1 MTVTMPETQKSQGYS
16 RLVVLDTATNLA
28 AIPLTTV
35 TAGEIL
41 TCHLYGDFVSE
52 GGENVGEGP
61 RKMCSRKVPQ
71 EFGNTTDTIT
81 DLQYSHLPQ
90 EDDAAPGNEARTLMT
105 PGTTKILL
113 EFQGMDGKGSTFVAG
128 DSYIAHKVKLGR
140 QRRGRTGDGEF
151 DQFSI
156 TQSVI
161 YADGGEPINGVVA
174 A

>member
-1 MTVTMPETQKSQGYS
+1 MTVMMPETQKSQGFS
-16 RLVVLDTATNLA
+16 RLVVLDTAANLA
-28 AIPLTTV
+28 ALTTAEI

-41 TCHLYGDFVSE
+41 TCYLYGDFTSE

-90 EDDAAPGNEARTLMT
+90 ELDAAPGNEARALMT
-105 PGTTKILL
+105 PGTTKILV
-113 EFQGMDGKGSTFVAG
+113 EFQGMDGKGSVFAAG
-128 DSYIAHKVKLGR
+128 DRYIAHRVKLGR
-140 QRRGRTGDGEF
+140 QRKGRTGDGEF
-151 DQFSI
+151 DQFAI

-161 YADGGEPINGVVA
+161 YADGSEPVEGVLA
-174 A
+174 